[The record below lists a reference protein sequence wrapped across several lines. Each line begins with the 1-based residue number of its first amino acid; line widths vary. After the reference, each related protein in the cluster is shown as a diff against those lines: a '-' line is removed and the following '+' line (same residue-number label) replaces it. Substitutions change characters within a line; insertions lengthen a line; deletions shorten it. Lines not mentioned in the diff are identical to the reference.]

1 MLVVLV
7 MALAVMMS
15 WVIDD
20 SVCVC
25 VCVCAYAYAYAYAFA
40 KCVFAKCVFAECVF
54 RARPAVRTLSVFS
67 L

>member
-25 VCVCAYAYAYAYAFA
+25 VCAYAYAYAFA